1 MSEGTPRA
9 GGHWPGP
16 IDMIPI
22 PMRSRAG
29 SVDSAFSGLYAWD
42 ASQRPAAN
50 SRDATPQGRGA
61 WPSPG
66 STPMNTGFLA
76 SPTGSSF
83 WPDTMDT
90 DPFSGD
96 ETPIERV
103 RSAPDLSLM
112 GARERRE
119 SAMLMSPVQE
129 SPGQESPFPTPLP
142 KRQPMDEQGPQEAW
156 MPSADLVMPSWVRD
170 LGA

>member
-1 MSEGTPRA
+1 
-9 GGHWPGP
+9 
-16 IDMIPI
+16 
-22 PMRSRAG
+22 MRSRAG

-42 ASQRPAAN
+42 ASQRLVAN
-50 SRDATPQGRGA
+50 SREGTPQGCGA

-66 STPMNTGFLA
+66 NTPMNNGFLA

-83 WPDTMDT
+83 WPDAMDT
-90 DPFSGD
+90 DPFPSD

-129 SPGQESPFPTPLP
+129 SPGQESSPFPTPLP
-142 KRQPMDEQGPQEAW
+142 KRETVFMDEHEPLEAW
-156 MPSADLVMPSWVRD
+156 LPSADLVMPSRFRD